1 MLRVAYDIRGI
12 YPDDVNE
19 ELAYRLGYVFGS
31 ERDTVVVA
39 RDFRRGSEELYSSL
53 IEGLSAAGALV
64 YSLGAAPT
72 PVLSFTVRAAG
83 AGGGVMVTASHN
95 PPEYNGFK
103 FFDSWGAVLPREEIL
118 SILERAKN
126 VGVREGD
133 GQVVPVD
140 VLERYGEALPDAPRR
155 RVVVDFGNGVGVW
168 YKPLLEERFDVV
180 AVNDVPDP
188 DFRGRGAEP
197 TVEHA
202 EKIAELVADEGADFA
217 LLLDGDADRSVFADA
232 KGFLNPSLLFVLFGR
247 WFLRTGRGNV
257 FVASVDISPRV
268 SNYLPGARVVR
279 TKIGTAFIVQKV
291 REAGAVFSG
300 EYSCHFTAYCFSGH
314 SDPLFFA
321 SLLAGY
327 DTVAERKNYPFHD
340 LLSESYAVENPL
352 AVVERAA
359 GLGKVLGRVDGVEF
373 MYKNHR
379 VLVRPSNTEP
389 KVRIYVEGPDPKK
402 IMREV
407 AERLGL

>member
-118 SILERAKN
+118 SILERARN

-133 GQVVPVD
+133 GQVVP
-140 VLERYGEALPDAPRR
+140 
-155 RVVVDFGNGVGVW
+155 
-168 YKPLLEERFDVV
+168 
-180 AVNDVPDP
+180 
-188 DFRGRGAEP
+188 
-197 TVEHA
+197 
-202 EKIAELVADEGADFA
+202 
-217 LLLDGDADRSVFADA
+217 
-232 KGFLNPSLLFVLFGR
+232 
-247 WFLRTGRGNV
+247 
-257 FVASVDISPRV
+257 
-268 SNYLPGARVVR
+268 
-279 TKIGTAFIVQKV
+279 
-291 REAGAVFSG
+291 
-300 EYSCHFTAYCFSGH
+300 
-314 SDPLFFA
+314 
-321 SLLAGY
+321 
-327 DTVAERKNYPFHD
+327 
-340 LLSESYAVENPL
+340 
-352 AVVERAA
+352 
-359 GLGKVLGRVDGVEF
+359 
-373 MYKNHR
+373 
-379 VLVRPSNTEP
+379 
-389 KVRIYVEGPDPKK
+389 
-402 IMREV
+402 
-407 AERLGL
+407 